1 MTAVL
6 GVDGG
11 QSGLRMRHS
20 AVAGFVEVEG
30 VSRGGGDPTEM
41 VGAALT
47 KAWARAGFPPAR
59 RVVLGLTTA
68 PADPARADRLC
79 DMVASTTGAH
89 QVLLTDDA
97 VTGHAGALSGRP
109 GVSIVAGTGV
119 ATMAL
124 PEVGEA
130 RIVGGHGYLLGDEGG
145 GFWIGRAGLRA
156 VLRGEDGRGP
166 ATSLKDA
173 ARRRFGGVS
182 DLHVRVHDAPR
193 PVNEIAQFAPAVL
206 DAADANDAIAVGIV
220 NEAAGELLALAVAG
234 ARWVGGVG
242 VPVALGG
249 RILAPGT
256 AVRRRLARLLE
267 ESTLS
272 LVPRS
277 AEASPLE
284 GAMLLGRDELAWRY
298 GKLVHTWLRAAAP

>member
-1 MTAVL
+1 MTALL

-11 QSGLRMRHS
+11 QSGFRMQHS

-30 VSRGGGDPTEM
+30 LSRRGGDPTEM

-47 KAWARAGFPPAR
+47 NAWSKAGFPPAR

-68 PADPARADRLC
+68 PADRAGADRLC
-79 DMVASTTGAH
+79 DLVAATTGAH
-89 QVLLTDDA
+89 EVLLTDDA

-124 PEVGEA
+124 PEVGDA
-130 RIVGGHGYLLGDEGG
+130 RIIGGHGYLLGDDGG

-166 ATSLKDA
+166 ATSLKEA
-173 ARRRFGGVS
+173 AHRRFGNLD
-182 DLHVRVHDAPR
+182 DLHVRLHDQPR
-193 PVNEIAQFAPAVL
+193 PVNEIGQFAPDVM
-206 DAADANDAIAVGIV
+206 DAADANDRIALGIV
-220 NEAAGELLALAVAG
+220 DEAARELLALAAAG

-256 AVRRRLARLLE
+256 AVRRRLDRLLGD
-267 ESTLS
+267 STLS

-284 GAMLLGRDELAWRY
+284 GAMLLGQDELAGRY
-298 GKLVHTWLRAAAP
+298 GKLVHIWPHGAAS